1 MKELVTLSS
10 VIEGLKEVRDVMVV
24 MEDVMVTFM
33 VTFMILTQGLPRS
46 PPHED
51 PRVQLRLPDGGRLWH
66 PRPGDDNGD
75 GNGGDVVGGDDAC
88 DDDGDGY

>member
-24 MEDVMVTFM
+24 VIMVMDVMVTFM
-33 VTFMILTQGLPRS
+33 VTSFMILTQGLPRS

-51 PRVQLRLPDGGRLWH
+51 PRVQLRLPDGGRL
-66 PRPGDDNGD
+66 
-75 GNGGDVVGGDDAC
+75 
-88 DDDGDGY
+88 

>member
-1 MKELVTLSS
+1 
-10 VIEGLKEVRDVMVV
+10 
-24 MEDVMVTFM
+24 M

-66 PRPGDDNGD
+66 PRPGDGNGDAVGGDDAYDDGDDDDDDDGGD
-75 GNGGDVVGGDDAC
+75 GNGGDAVGGDDAC